1 MNNILS
7 WADLRKF
14 KIDDIDRVN
23 GINNSYSNIRLFGHS
38 EKEAELIL
46 YRDRHSWC
54 PYCQKIWLW
63 LEFKRIPYKVK
74 KINMYC
80 YGQKEKW
87 YLNKVSSGKLPAI
100 ELNGKIITESDNIIT
115 FLENEFGALGSSLLS
130 NDIREVRNLEREIF
144 RSWCNWLC
152 RKSFSYLDESFRKK
166 KFRES
171 ITKLEKILSLS
182 KTGFI
187 DSPTYDSEKL
197 EPGTGD
203 IIFIPYMERMNAS
216 LGYYK
221 GFDLRN
227 KYPFIDRW
235 LTLFENLSTY
245 RGTQGDFHTH
255 SHDLPPQMGGC
266 FREANDQQIS
276 FSNLIDIGEGLG
288 KLEFNQN
295 LDIDYYTKFALKRVL
310 KHKDNIINANPY
322 EKDLLEESLRS
333 ALTYMITSEI
343 NEVPNNAVISINYLK
358 NRISVP
364 RDMPL
369 ISARILRQSLNKI
382 ESTNVNSQI
391 DTIPEN
397 HRYDQDPAKFILNQR
412 L

>member
-7 WADLRKF
+7 WADLSKF

-23 GINNSYSNIRLFGHS
+23 GINNSYSNLRLFGHS
-38 EKEAELIL
+38 EKEVELIL

-74 KINMYC
+74 KINMFC

-100 ELNGKIITESDNIIT
+100 ELNGKIITESDKIIT
-115 FLENEFGALGSSLLS
+115 FLENEFGTLGSSLLS
-130 NDIREVRNLEREIF
+130 NDIQEARQLEREIF

-152 RKSFSYLDESFRKK
+152 RKSFSYLDESFRKN

-171 ITKLEKILSLS
+171 IYKLEKILSLS

-187 DSPTYDSEKL
+187 DSPIYDSEKL

-227 KYPFIDRW
+227 NYPFIDRW
-235 LTLFENLSTY
+235 LTLFENLSAY

-266 FREANDQQIS
+266 FKEVNDQQIS
-276 FSNLIDIGEGLG
+276 FSNLIDVGEGLG
-288 KLEFNQN
+288 NLEFNQN
-295 LDIDYYTKFALKRVL
+295 LDLDYYTKFALKRVL

-322 EKDLLEESLRS
+322 EKDLFEESLRS
-333 ALTYMITSEI
+333 ALTFMITSEI
-343 NEVPNNAVISINYLK
+343 NEFQSKAVVSINYLK

-382 ESTNVNSQI
+382 ESNSVNSKI
-391 DTIPEN
+391 DKIPEK
-397 HRYDQDPAKFILNQR
+397 HRYDQDPAKFILN
-412 L
+412 